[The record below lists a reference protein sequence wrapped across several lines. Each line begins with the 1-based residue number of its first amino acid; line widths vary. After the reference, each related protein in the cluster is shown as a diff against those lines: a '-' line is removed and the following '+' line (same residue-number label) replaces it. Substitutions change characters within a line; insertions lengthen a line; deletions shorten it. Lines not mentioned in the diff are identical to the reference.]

1 MCSSDLGSIPASG
14 QMVER
19 SFGYLLSAGAC
30 FLGFLWA
37 LWDEDHLC
45 WQDRISQ
52 TYLTPIQQLT
62 ASASPDEGLPMMKML
77 R

>member
-1 MCSSDLGSIPASG
+1 MI
-14 QMVER
+14 
-19 SFGYLLSAGAC
+19 SAGVC

-52 TYLTPIQQLT
+52 TYLTPIEGIGVSEPPSLD
-62 ASASPDEGLPMMKML
+62 ASG
-77 R
+77 